1 MSFFLYKFYL
11 NQNLIKHKILIFSK
25 LKLNKSVNNQVT
37 LIIIFLALLIMMQND
52 IIIFVEL

>member
-25 LKLNKSVNNQVT
+25 LKLNKSVNNHVM

>member
-25 LKLNKSVNNQVT
+25 LKLNKSVNNQGYAYHNLSCV
-37 LIIIFLALLIMMQND
+37 INYDAKRYNNFC
-52 IIIFVEL
+52 

>member
-25 LKLNKSVNNQVT
+25 LKLNKSVNNQVM